1 MYDYLRASLRLPPDL
16 AGAERRRPG
25 RRGSVHEPSGVG
37 LGLGALR
44 SYDAPR
50 MNSSSY
56 RTLNE
61 LFSECR
67 AEFSTRPAIG
77 TKTERGF
84 EWVSF
89 EELGVLIDRARAG
102 LHALGIERGQR
113 VAIVSD
119 NRLEWAVLAFA
130 TYSLGANYVP
140 MYQAQ
145 AKDEWAYIIQD
156 SEAAIVVGATGPVF
170 EQLTEICATQSSVRH
185 VIGLDLPESD
195 PRSYKSLMK
204 ASPDVPV
211 VEVAPDDLAVLIYT
225 SGTTGSPKG
234 VCLSHDNISSNVR
247 GALERFDFR
256 EGDCSLAFLPWAHVF
271 GQTCELYSL
280 LRAGASLALNDE
292 VPNLVSNLAVVRPS
306 VLVAVPR
313 IFNRIYDGVGK
324 QMAEKPAPIRA
335 LFKASVELA
344 TRRSRGEPLST
355 LERITLSLGDKL
367 IFSKVRQKFGGRL
380 RFVVSGSAALSP
392 VVAEFIDALGIDVF
406 EGYGLTETSPV
417 VAANYP
423 NHRKIGTV
431 GPPFPG
437 VDVRID
443 IAATE
448 DPVQGE
454 IQVRGDNVMKGY
466 YKKPEDTQQV
476 FTEDGWFR
484 TGDMGYLDDEGF
496 LHITGRIK
504 EQYKLENG
512 KYVVPSPLEEEF
524 KLSPFIANIMIHG
537 ANRPYNVALVVLDVV
552 AVELWAKQHG
562 AAEGDLTQS
571 PRVKE
576 LILKELE
583 KYSGAMKGYEKIR
596 DVSLITEDFTT
607 ENGMLTPK
615 MSLKR
620 RNVTAKYGERL
631 EALYASS

>member
-1 MYDYLRASLRLPPDL
+1 MT
-16 AGAERRRPG
+16 
-25 RRGSVHEPSGVG
+25 PSF
-37 LGLGALR
+37 
-44 SYDAPR
+44 
-50 MNSSSY
+50 
-56 RTLNE
+56 RTLNQ
-61 LFSECR
+61 LFAECR
-67 AEFSTRPAIG
+67 AEFSERPAIG
-77 TKTERGF
+77 TKTKDGF
-84 EWVSF
+84 DWVTF
-89 EELGVLIDRARAG
+89 EELGSLVDRARGG
-102 LHALGIERGQR
+102 LLGLGVKKGER

-130 TYSLGANYVP
+130 TYSLGASYVP

-145 AKDEWAYIIQD
+145 AKDEWAYIIED
-156 SEAAIVVGATGPVF
+156 SKASILVGATQDIFQKLDEIGG
-170 EQLTEICATQSSVRH
+170 QLDSVRA
-185 VIGLDLPESD
+185 VIGLDLPSSD
-195 PRSYKSLMK
+195 SRSYQSLINS
-204 ASPDVPV
+204 AGNTPV
-211 VEVAPDDLAVLIYT
+211 VEVEPDDLACLIYT
-225 SGTTGSPKG
+225 SGTTGHPKG

-256 EGDCSLAFLPWAHVF
+256 EGDSSLAFLPWAHVF

-324 QMAEKPAPIRA
+324 QMAAKPAPIRA
-335 LFKASVELA
+335 LFAAAVDCA
-344 TRRSRGEPLST
+344 TRRSQGARLST
-355 LERITLSLGDKL
+355 LDRITLSLGDKL

-392 VVAEFIDALGIDVF
+392 AVAEFIDALGIDVF

-423 NHRKIGTV
+423 GHRKIGTV
-431 GPPFPG
+431 GLPFPG
-437 VDVRID
+437 VEVRID
-443 IAATE
+443 TVATE

-466 YKKPEDTQQV
+466 YESPEETRKV
-476 FTEDGWFR
+476 FTDDGWFR

-524 KLSPFIANIMIHG
+524 KLSPFITNLMVHG
-537 ANRPYNVALVVLDVV
+537 ANRPYNVALVVIDV
-552 AVELWAKQHG
+552 AACEAWARQNG
-562 AAEGDLTQS
+562 VSESDLSQS
-571 PRVKE
+571 PRIKK
-576 LILKELE
+576 LILDELE
-583 KYSGAMKGYEKIR
+583 KYSVAMKGYEKIR
-596 DVSLITEDFTT
+596 DVVLITDDFTT
-607 ENGMLTPK
+607 ENGFLTPK

-620 RNVTAKYGERL
+620 RNVLARYGEQL
-631 EALYASS
+631 EALYGGQS